1 MMDIIFSYNE
11 SIKEDTAE
19 LYRYF
24 KLNEYIAED
33 IACYFTA
40 DPSVIKKRQAVY
52 KNLSENR
59 VVLEA
64 FEKISSKMSELF
76 FAFESAGIG
85 ISGGSNEV
93 MLNSVCAVNS
103 YISFIEFAIK
113 ELKHIELRAE
123 GLCDFYEFIKSQAE
137 SEDFKKLKKNSATVC
152 QSIRNVKS
160 VTVGINLDANLR
172 VLESGLV
179 SINSTAY
186 RSANFIDKLFSASFN
201 EPSDFECICPLSEMG
216 KALKRD
222 ELATVNFRL
231 NKALDKMLTKNI
243 KSMSADTKG
252 FLSRVCKEL
261 ADIKKGLSLY
271 LSAVRFFKS
280 VRNTGLPVCLPKV
293 TTDEYRVKDLC
304 NHRIASI
311 KGAQKTVPSSLEFD
325 DRGKIYVLTGANSGG
340 KTVFLESVI
349 TAQLLFQAGLPV
361 FAREAVMC
369 PFDALSVYLANTVN
383 EDTNVYGRFE
393 NEVRWFSER
402 IERAG
407 TKELFIMDELFSGT
421 SSYEA
426 ADIAISALMKI
437 KEKQGYALFST
448 HIHDTAKRIEENRD
462 TPQYAGLDNLCVKAE
477 EDTSLYTVLRQRPKS
492 YESKAA
498 VIAKRYGLI

>member
-1 MMDIIFSYNE
+1 MDIIFSYNE
-11 SIKEDTAE
+11 NVKEDTAE
-19 LYRYF
+19 LYKYF
-24 KLNEYIAED
+24 KLDKYITED

-40 DPSVIKKRQAVY
+40 DPEVIKKRQAVY

-64 FEKISSKMSELF
+64 FKKISSKMSELF

-85 ISGGSNEV
+85 ISGGSNEI

-103 YISFIEFAIK
+103 YISFIEFALK
-113 ELKHIELRAE
+113 ELKHTELRAE

-137 SEDFKKLKKNSATVC
+137 SEDFKKLKKNSETVC
-152 QSIRNVKS
+152 QNIRNIKS

-186 RSANFIDKLFSASFN
+186 RSANFIDKLLSASFN
-201 EPSDFECICPLSEMG
+201 EPADFECICPLSEMG

-231 NKALDKMLTKNI
+231 NKALDKILTKNI

-261 ADIKKGLSLY
+261 AGLKKGLSFY
-271 LSAVRFFKS
+271 LSAVRFFES
-280 VRNTGLPVCLPKV
+280 LQNTGLPVCLPKV
-293 TTDEYRVKDLC
+293 TVDEYRVNELY
-304 NHRIASI
+304 NHRIASV
-311 KGAQKTVPSSLEFD
+311 KGIEETVPSSLEFD

-349 TAQLLFQAGLPV
+349 TAQLLFQTGLPV

-369 PFDALSVYLANTVN
+369 PFDALHVYLANTVN

-393 NEVRWFSER
+393 NEVRWFSR
-402 IERAG
+402 CIETAG
-407 TKELFIMDELFSGT
+407 IKELFIMDELFSGT

-426 ADIAISALMKI
+426 VDIAVSALMKI
-437 KEKQGYALFST
+437 KEKQGHALFST
-448 HIHDTAKRIEENRD
+448 HIHDTARRIEDNRGAMR
-462 TPQYAGLDNLCVKAE
+462 YVGLDNLCIKAE
-477 EDTSLYTVLRQRPKS
+477 GDTSLYTVLRQRPQS

-498 VIAKRYGLI
+498 VIAKKYGII